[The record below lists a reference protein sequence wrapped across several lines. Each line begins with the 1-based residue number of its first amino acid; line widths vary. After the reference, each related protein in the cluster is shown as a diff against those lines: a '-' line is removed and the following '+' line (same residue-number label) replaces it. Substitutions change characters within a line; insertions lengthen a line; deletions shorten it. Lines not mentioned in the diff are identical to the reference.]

1 MKFDLSCPV
10 QLVSAHINTETQTA
24 EATFLNLSPQTI
36 TAISYEIILFDENG
50 EIISK
55 VPAEQ
60 TDISFPARE
69 TFTTVIP
76 TENAQSVDIIFIQ
89 FTFEDGTVFTPL
101 GEMVEISFD
110 ELSETDKAHF
120 KRAGISD
127 AKCYAKEEES
137 YWLCVCSRPNHK
149 SSENCIRCNR
159 SKEDVLTN
167 YSNEHSLASAV
178 LKKEELDA
186 AKAEQIAMES
196 ARIAAEK
203 KALLIKRAKKS
214 GIIAG
219 ISVAAIA
226 VLILI
231 FSLVTMLIGDLY
243 ASDRNYKKAAT
254 MYSLSIFDKTDK
266 IADRLY
272 GNTPSNLM
280 QMGIIAQD
288 DENVYYLDAYYGIS
302 VQNKAT
308 GQKTKTEFSGL
319 CLNASGGSLY
329 FINVED
335 NYKIYKM
342 APDGSKCEAVYDSP
356 VYYFTTV
363 GNDIYFISDKIEQ
376 NDENKEE
383 DTLSEKEKTETP
395 LYVLKEGEKEPTF
408 VSDVTMSTFTIYKN
422 KIYYVDY
429 SDNSSLYSMSLS
441 GKGAKKIIK
450 TPVYNFDI
458 KNNKIYFTDG
468 TVPSD
473 TSTGIPKLT
482 LEVANLNGRGRKTLV
497 ENAVVKSFN
506 IANDAIYYMDNNTQ
520 GVLYKYTSD
529 SEPKTEAEEVYLA
542 NASGDFVYY
551 LTYDG
556 NMHLTKLDKSGYE
569 IVSSLEDAPSEEN
582 TQAPQE

>member
-101 GEMVEISFD
+101 GEMVDISFD
-110 ELSETDKAHF
+110 ELSQTDKAHF

-137 YWLCVCSRPNHK
+137 YWLCVCSRPNLK
-149 SSENCIRCNR
+149 SSENCISCKR

-186 AKAEQIAMES
+186 LKAEQIAMES

-302 VQNKAT
+302 VQNKTT

-376 NDENKEE
+376 NEENKEE

-520 GVLYKYTSD
+520 GVLYKYISD
-529 SEPKTEAEEVYLA
+529 SEPKTEAEEVYLV
-542 NASGDFVYY
+542 NSSGDFVYY

-569 IVSSLEDAPSEEN
+569 IVSSLDDEPSEEN

>member
-110 ELSETDKAHF
+110 ELSQTDKAHF

>member
-1 MKFDLSCPV
+1 
-10 QLVSAHINTETQTA
+10 
-24 EATFLNLSPQTI
+24 
-36 TAISYEIILFDENG
+36 
-50 EIISK
+50 
-55 VPAEQ
+55 
-60 TDISFPARE
+60 
-69 TFTTVIP
+69 
-76 TENAQSVDIIFIQ
+76 
-89 FTFEDGTVFTPL
+89 
-101 GEMVEISFD
+101 
-110 ELSETDKAHF
+110 
-120 KRAGISD
+120 
-127 AKCYAKEEES
+127 
-137 YWLCVCSRPNHK
+137 
-149 SSENCIRCNR
+149 
-159 SKEDVLTN
+159 
-167 YSNEHSLASAV
+167 
-178 LKKEELDA
+178 
-186 AKAEQIAMES
+186 MES